1 MGSLCNPYLALRH
14 IEGLR
19 GKSEGFKVTV
29 EASWFKIGPKGPG
42 LWVSG
47 PRLGPLG
54 PRLEA
59 QGPGLGGSGAVIW
72 AFVALSGGS

>member
-1 MGSLCNPYLALRH
+1 MVEMALG
-14 IEGLR
+14 IDLVPGGLFRVSVR
-19 GKSEGFKVTV
+19 GKSEGFRVTV

-54 PRLEA
+54 PRLLA
-59 QGPGLGGSGAVIW
+59 RGPGLG
-72 AFVALSGGS
+72 ALGP